1 MEQIA
6 YIFPGQGAQ
15 YVGMGK
21 ELYDGFPQVREIF
34 KRADEVLGFSI
45 SQKCF
50 EGPAEVLKNTSIC
63 QPAILLVSI
72 AALEALRASSI
83 EHPASSLKPKFVM
96 GLSLGEYTALYAA
109 GVFSLEDVLRLVR
122 KRAELMDE
130 AARIRP
136 GKMVAIL
143 DLDLEEVQR
152 ICLAAGCEV
161 ANLNCPKQVV
171 ISGTNETVDKAAQ
184 LAQEKGARVIFLEV
198 SGAFHSALMKE
209 AAEEFKGFLA
219 NFPLNEPKIP
229 IIANVNALPQLKS
242 SQIRENL
249 VKQIYSCVYFE
260 KSIRYISSQGIKTFL
275 EIGPNKILKGLLR
288 RIDPSLKVINIEK
301 SSDLEALNANLR

>member
-1 MEQIA
+1 MEIA

-21 ELYDGFPQVREIF
+21 ELYDAFPEVKEIF

-50 EGPAEVLKNTSIC
+50 EGPAEVLKNTLIC
-63 QPAILLVSI
+63 QPVILLTSI
-72 AALEALRASSI
+72 AALEALR
-83 EHPASSLKPKFVM
+83 LKLNAIRYTLDARFTA

-109 GVFSLEDVLRLVR
+109 GVFSLEDVLRVVR

-130 AARIRP
+130 AGKKNP
-136 GKMVAIL
+136 GKMAAIL
-143 DLDLEEVQR
+143 DLELEEVEN
-152 ICLAAGCEV
+152 ICLNCGCEV

-198 SGAFHSALMKE
+198 SGAFHSKLMWE
-209 AAEEFKGFLA
+209 AAQEFKGFLA
-219 NFPLNEPKIP
+219 NFPVNEPKIP

-260 KSIRYISSQGIKTFL
+260 KSIQYISSQSVLTFL
-275 EIGPNKILKGLLR
+275 EIGPGKVLKGLLR
-288 RIDPSLKVINIEK
+288 RIDSSLRVINIERPA
-301 SSDLEALNANLR
+301 DLENLKHE